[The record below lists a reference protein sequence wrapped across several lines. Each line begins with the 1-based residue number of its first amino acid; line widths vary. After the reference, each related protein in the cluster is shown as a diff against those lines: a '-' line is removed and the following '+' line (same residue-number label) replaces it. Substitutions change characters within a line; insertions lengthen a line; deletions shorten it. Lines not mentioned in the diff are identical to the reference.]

1 MSKHG
6 KSIVVV
12 LVIWFVFALSAS
24 ALELF
29 NNPSAGFGLGIALA
43 AVTPLVVFSLRFRG
57 SQRFREFALHLNPRI
72 LTSLQSWRIAGF
84 TIVLL
89 GARNVLPASFAL
101 PAGYG
106 DMAIGITAAFL
117 AWNLA
122 EPKYRSSFILWQ
134 SLGILDL
141 LAAVGLGATAT
152 LLDP

>member
-1 MSKHG
+1 M
-6 KSIVVV
+6 
-12 LVIWFVFALSAS
+12 LSY
-24 ALELF
+24 
-29 NNPSAGFGLGIALA
+29 
-43 AVTPLVVFSLRFRG
+43 VVFSLLFRG
-57 SQRFREFALHLNPRI
+57 SQRFREFALHLKPRI
-72 LTSLQSWRIAGF
+72 LTSPQSWRIAGF
-84 TIVLL
+84 TIGLL

-122 EPKYRSSFILWQ
+122 EPRYRSGFILWQ

-141 LAAVGLGATAT
+141 LAAVDLGATAP